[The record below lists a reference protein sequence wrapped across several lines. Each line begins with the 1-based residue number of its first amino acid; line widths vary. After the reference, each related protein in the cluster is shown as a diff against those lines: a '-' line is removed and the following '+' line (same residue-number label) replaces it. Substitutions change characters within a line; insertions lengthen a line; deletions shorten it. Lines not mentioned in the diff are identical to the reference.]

1 MNVQEERKLLVFT
14 YMEQNG
20 INSLDSL
27 RSELKLKDD
36 PDFDFD
42 NTVDVLVKNQC
53 LEKLDDLTWKITEFG
68 NKKFSD
74 LKTEKYEDLNKMPVI
89 IQFVLIVIA
98 ILAFMKIFPKM
109 FPNF

>member
-1 MNVQEERKLLVFT
+1 MNVLEERRLLIYT
-14 YMEQNG
+14 YIEQNG
-20 INSLDSL
+20 IYSLDSL

-42 NTVDVLVKNQC
+42 QTADLLVKDHC
-53 LEKLDDLTWKITEFG
+53 IEKLEELTWKITEFG
-68 NKKFSD
+68 NIEFSD
-74 LKTEKYEDLNKMPVI
+74 LKTEKYEDLNKMSFI
-89 IQFVLIVIA
+89 FKLILLVIA